1 MTGRGPLLRRG
12 GVRLGASLAPLV
24 LLAAA
29 TLAAGATRMATT
41 GSARD
46 FLAGDANG
54 TAVTA
59 DGRLTLGIPLR
70 PKEWPENAADAVVFG
85 AASDAEG
92 RIYVATGGG
101 LGRLFVSDPS
111 GKVRLLFTAP
121 EPNLTAVT
129 VGPDGT
135 VVCAS
140 SPDGK
145 LYRVDPSAKS
155 PTGAGTEWG
164 SLQEAA
170 IWALAFARDG
180 TLYVGT
186 GSKGRIWRRTPAG
199 KLEMFEDVDDVHV
212 RSLAVGP
219 DGTLYAGTSDR
230 GLVLAI
236 SGDGRKRT
244 LYDSSR
250 PEVTG
255 LVAEAGGT
263 VYAAASSAEAAA
275 PRGAPIEVHVGRSG
289 PTPTPTP
296 TPAPSGEEEAPRGA
310 VSISARTSHVAP
322 PPLPRGTGG
331 SGEIVVIHPDGFVE
345 PAWTFPEEAVF
356 SLRGGR
362 DGELVVTTGPRGRVY
377 LLRDRRLR
385 LVAQTGEHVAV
396 AAPPIGKSL
405 GVVTMGAPGVFR
417 PSATAAAGTF
427 TSAVRDA
434 ARLSTFGR
442 LRFEGTV
449 PDGGTVAFEVR
460 SGNSGNPDTTW
471 SAWSPVAAN
480 GSAKVPAARFFQW
493 KATLSPGRSGAAPV
507 VEQVEFSYAERNAR
521 PVLENVTVLEPGA
534 VLARGGSSGSSV
546 LTVTNPD
553 ESGIYAGLE
562 APREPSVAEPG
573 GRHLFRKG
581 FRTVVWRGID
591 PNGDPLRYDL
601 EATREGTGI
610 WFPIRKDL
618 DEPWCSF
625 DSTALPDGRYR
636 FRVTATDRPGNPEA
650 DALTATEETDLVLID
665 NTPPVLKVE
674 SARTVGKEIEVRV
687 LATDAL
693 SPVTKAEGAVNA
705 DRWRLLAAEEGV
717 ADSRTERFLFRT
729 ERPEK
734 AAFLSVRVLD
744 ASGNWAAVAAE
755 YPKDFR

>member
-1 MTGRGPLLRRG
+1 MSLWTPL
-12 GVRLGASLAPLV
+12 AALA

-29 TLAAGATRMATT
+29 ALATAAARVATT

-70 PKEWPENAADAVVFG
+70 AKAWPDNAADAVVFG

-101 LGRLFVSDPS
+101 LGRLFVSEPS

-121 EPNLTAVT
+121 EPNVTAVA

-135 VVCAS
+135 VVCGS

-145 LYRVDPSAKS
+145 LYRVDPNAKS
-155 PTGAGTEWG
+155 PAEAGTEWG
-164 SLQEAA
+164 NPQEAA
-170 IWALAFARDG
+170 IWAFAFARDG

-186 GSKGRIWRRTPAG
+186 GNKGRIWRRTPAG
-199 KLEMFEDVDDVHV
+199 KLDMFQEVDDVHV

-236 SGDGRKRT
+236 SRDGRKRT

-255 LVAEAGGT
+255 LVAAADGT

-275 PRGAPIEVHVGRSG
+275 PRGIPIEVRVGRPG

-310 VSISARTSHVAP
+310 VSISTRTSRAAP
-322 PPLPRGTGG
+322 PPSRGTGG
-331 SGEIVVIHPDGFVE
+331 NGEIVAIHPDGFVE
-345 PAWTFPEEAVF
+345 PAWTFPEEAVY
-356 SLRGGR
+356 SLRGDR
-362 DGELVVTTGPRGRVY
+362 EGELVVTTGPRGRVY
-377 LLRDRRLR
+377 LLVDRRLR
-385 LVAQTGEHVAV
+385 LVAQTGDHVAV

-405 GVVTMGAPGVFR
+405 GVVTMGAAGVFR
-417 PSATAAAGTF
+417 PSASPAAGTF
-427 TSAVRDA
+427 ISAVRDA
-434 ARLSTFGR
+434 ARLATFGR
-442 LRFEGTV
+442 LRFVGAV
-449 PDGGTVAFEVR
+449 PDGSAVAFEVR
-460 SGNSGNPDTTW
+460 SGNSGNPDATW
-471 SAWSPVAAN
+471 CAWVPVAAD

-521 PVLENVTVLEPGA
+521 PVLENLTVLEPGA
-534 VLARGGSSGSSV
+534 VMARGGSSGSNV
-546 LTVTNPD
+546 LSVTNPD

-601 EATREGTGI
+601 EATREESGI

-618 DEPWCSF
+618 DEPYCSF

-650 DALTATEETDLVLID
+650 EALTATDETGLVLID

-674 SARTVGKEIEVRV
+674 SARLAGKEIEVRV
-687 LATDAL
+687 VATDAL

-705 DRWRLLAAEEGV
+705 DRWRLLPAEEGV
-717 ADSRTERFLFRT
+717 ADSRTERFVFRV
-729 ERPEK
+729 EKPEK
-734 AAFLSVRVLD
+734 AALLSVRALD
-744 ASGNWAAVAAE
+744 ASGNWAAVAVE